1 MSITTT
7 QKIIK
12 IGTSKGTTL
21 PAKELKRLGVDIGDE
36 IEIEVRKKAASKA
49 DGEVIKAAQSILERY
64 KTDFKNLADR

>member
-21 PAKELKRLGVDIGDE
+21 PAKGLKQLGIEEGDE
-36 IEIEVRKKAASKA
+36 VRLTFEPVKPSSQDRLMRDYEAFKEQY
-49 DGEVIKAAQSILERY
+49 GQTL
-64 KTDFKNLADR
+64 KNLKDR